1 MSVALINE
9 AGNSLIDFKN
19 TGASE
24 QKYESAVKTY
34 VLAKESFSFASA
46 AALKDIANW
55 NTAKENKDIVP
66 FFEIDLPPEANSVEP
81 TIANKRF
88 RDVKTKDGIKGVTY
102 THELSPESHAA
113 LETYDQNNNKTYT
126 RIFRITDE
134 NEVLCEVQ
142 SDGTIKGEPLSSFIV
157 GNREDATDENP
168 PQSKVMIKFKKY
180 NMSIV
185 KPNFA
190 ADEFEGIYDV
200 ALSLG
205 TVSATSIL
213 FKAQSWGTDI
223 TNLTS
228 SNVVL
233 KDASGSVHASSF
245 VAYDADSGFYEL
257 TGTGFANNFTL
268 DIDGVQVVGTVYYE
282 STGAVTLTGI
292 S

>member
-1 MSVALINE
+1 MSIEIINE
-9 AGNSLIDFKN
+9 AGNGLSAFKN

-34 VLAKESFSFASA
+34 VLAKESFSFADA
-46 AALKDIANW
+46 AALKDITNW
-55 NTAKENKDIVP
+55 NTAKSNKDIVP

-88 RDVKTKDGIKGVTY
+88 RDVKTKDGVKGVTY

-113 LETYDQNNNKTYT
+113 LETFDQNNNKTYT

-142 SDGTIKGEPLSSFIV
+142 SDGTIKGEPMSSFIV

-180 NMSIV
+180 DISIV
-185 KPNFA
+185 KPSFQ

-200 ALSLG
+200 TLTLG
-205 TVSATSIL
+205 TVSSSSL
-213 FKAQSWGTDI
+213 KLKAQSWGADI
-223 TNLTS
+223 TNLAS
-228 SNVVL
+228 SNIVL
-233 KDASGSVHASSF
+233 KDASGSVHASTF
-245 VAYDADSGFYEL
+245 VAYDSDSGYYEL
-257 TGTGFANNFTL
+257 TGTGFANNFTIA
-268 DIDGVQVVGTVYYE
+268 IDGVQVVGTVYYE
-282 STGAVTLTGI
+282 SPNVLTVTGI
-292 S
+292 